1 MNEYE
6 KDLENIKQT
15 ILDKISFIKKT
26 LPFDDKYKV
35 SYLYRETYFLQPIV
49 NEALNIDFF
58 VEEVYQST
66 MGCNKYQ
73 QQQIIVISLQ
83 DVALSFRVGV
93 TYEDLKLYCDVF
105 LKLARKSD
113 RFLLHN
119 TTGLVAEVLE

>member
-83 DVALSFRVGV
+83 DVALSFRFGV